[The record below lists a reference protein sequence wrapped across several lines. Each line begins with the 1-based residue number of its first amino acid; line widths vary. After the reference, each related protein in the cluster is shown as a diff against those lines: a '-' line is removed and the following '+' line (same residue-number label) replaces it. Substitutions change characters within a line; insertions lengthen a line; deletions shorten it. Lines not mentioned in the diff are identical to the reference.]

1 MFDQLKSV
9 IQAGERYIVVE
20 DGKPQYVI
28 MRFSDYVVLAGGRPA
43 APLSM
48 GREADLGR
56 VNAEFQ
62 ANRTRTADAP
72 PEFLPTA
79 PAVSVPDPTG
89 IRLEDLAL

>member
-1 MFDQLKSV
+1 MFDQLTSI
-9 IQAGERYIVVE
+9 IQPGERYIVVE

-28 MRFSDYVVLAGGRPA
+28 MRFSDYAAFAGGRSPA
-43 APLSM
+43 ALGA

-62 ANRTRTADAP
+62 ANRARPVDAP
-72 PEFLPTA
+72 PELLPTA
-79 PAVSVPDPTG
+79 PAAVPDLTG

>member
-1 MFDQLKSV
+1 MFDQLKSI

-28 MRFSDYVVLAGGRPA
+28 MQFSDYVVLAGGRPA
-43 APLSM
+43 IA
-48 GREADLGR
+48 GGVREADLGR

-62 ANRTRTADAP
+62 ANRTRVADVP
-72 PEFLPTA
+72 PELLPTA
-79 PAVSVPDPTG
+79 PAAVPDPAG

>member
-1 MFDQLKSV
+1 MLMFDQLKSI

-28 MRFSDYVVLAGGRPA
+28 MRFSDYVVLAGSHSSSHPIA
-43 APLSM
+43 
-48 GREADLGR
+48 READLGS

-62 ANRTRTADAP
+62 ANRVRVADAP
-72 PEFLPTA
+72 AELLPTGT
-79 PAVSVPDPTG
+79 VPDPTG